1 MNRRVV
7 KNLIIIIIILIIA
20 NLAMFSGFGR
30 NLIYQANEF
39 INVASNK
46 ISETINNI
54 QVDNRSTEEIKA
66 ENQIMKSN
74 TQSLE
79 KKVTQQEGQIEILA
93 AENAELSAA
102 INGKNQLSSD
112 LKAYNNGTSTYE
124 IIDGEVVVRN
134 INDWNNKATINR
146 GSNDGVEVGDVVTY
160 NGKYFGSVEEVFP
173 DYSNVKL
180 ITSENQVL
188 NVPAMAIMQNSEYN
202 GIIKTYD
209 SETNTLVFE
218 SYTPGVELTVGT
230 KIYTNGY
237 EENVPKGVMIGTITE
252 VVSDDS
258 SMKTIYKVTPAEDLY
273 NAREIQVILNG

>member
-7 KNLIIIIIILIIA
+7 RNLIIIIIILIIA

-39 INVASNK
+39 INVVSNQISEK
-46 ISETINNI
+46 ISSLK
-54 QVDNRSTEEIKA
+54 VDTRTTEEIQA

-74 TQSLE
+74 TQALE
-79 KKVTQQEGQIEILA
+79 KKVAQQEAEIDILG
-93 AENAELSAA
+93 AENTELNAA

-112 LKAYNNGTSTYE
+112 LKAYNNGTSNYE

-134 INDWNNKATINR
+134 INDWNNKATINL
-146 GSNDGVEVGDVVTY
+146 GSDDGIETGDVVTY
-160 NGKYFGSVEEVFP
+160 NGKYFGTVEEVFP

-188 NVPAMAIMQNSEYN
+188 NVPAMAISQSQEYN
-202 GIIKTYD
+202 GIIKTYS

-218 SYTPGVELTVGT
+218 SYTPVELTVGT

-237 EENVPKGVMIGTITE
+237 QENVPKGVMIGTITE
-252 VVSDDS
+252 VVSDDK
-258 SMKTIYKVTPAEDLY
+258 SMKTIYKVTPADDLY

>member
-39 INVASNK
+39 INAVSNQ
-46 ISETINNI
+46 ISETINGL
-54 QVDNRSTEEIKA
+54 QVDTRTTEEIQA

-79 KKVTQQEGQIEILA
+79 KKVTQQEAQIDILA
-93 AENAELSAA
+93 AENAELNAA

-112 LKAYNNGTSTYE
+112 LKAYNNGTTNYE

-134 INDWNNKATINR
+134 INDWNNKATINL
-146 GSNDGVEVGDVVTY
+146 GSNEGVETGDVVTY
-160 NGKYFGSVEEVFP
+160 NGKYFGTVEEVFP

-188 NVPAMAIMQNSEYN
+188 NVPAMAIMQSNEYN
-202 GIIKTYD
+202 GIIKTYS

-237 EENVPKGVMIGTITE
+237 QENVPKGVMIGTITE
-252 VVSDDS
+252 VDSDDK